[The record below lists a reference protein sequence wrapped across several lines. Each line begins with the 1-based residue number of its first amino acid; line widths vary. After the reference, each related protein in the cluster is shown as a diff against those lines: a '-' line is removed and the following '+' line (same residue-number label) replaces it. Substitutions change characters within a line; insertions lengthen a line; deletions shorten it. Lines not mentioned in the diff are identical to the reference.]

1 MKLKIDLYKKKLGG
15 VMMNNCKNEI
25 VVYTSM
31 VADLFH
37 IGHLNLIKRAKKLGT
52 TLIVGVIVDECVY
65 EYKGRIPIFSTNE
78 RKSII
83 SSIKYVDKVVLQYER
98 DGTKVA
104 SNLNQIDVIVRGD
117 DTILKK
123 EKEFI
128 ENKGCLLYTSP
139 SPRD

>member
-1 MKLKIDLYKKKLGG
+1 
-15 VMMNNCKNEI
+15 MMNNCKNEI

-65 EYKGRIPIFSTNE
+65 QYKGRMPIITTQE

-83 SSIKYVDKVVLQYER
+83 ASIKYVDNVVLQYER
-98 DGTKVA
+98 DGTNSA
-104 SNLNQIDVIVRGD
+104 SKFNQIDIIVRGD
-117 DTILKK
+117 DTVLKK
-123 EKEFI
+123 EKAFI
-128 ENKGCLLYTSP
+128 ENKGGRYITLPRTPEISTSYLIDKI
-139 SPRD
+139 RKK

>member
-1 MKLKIDLYKKKLGG
+1 
-15 VMMNNCKNEI
+15 MMNNCKNEI

-65 EYKGRIPIFSTNE
+65 EYKGRTPIFSTNE

-83 SSIKYVDKVVLQYER
+83 VVVIDLQ
-98 DGTKVA
+98 
-104 SNLNQIDVIVRGD
+104 
-117 DTILKK
+117 
-123 EKEFI
+123 
-128 ENKGCLLYTSP
+128 C
-139 SPRD
+139 